1 MATAKPPGAFRRA
14 WRWLFSP
21 SARWSVFAL
30 LVVGLVIGAVMVIG
44 TQVAVAVTG
53 TDQFCGT
60 TCHSHEKFV
69 YPEHQQTA
77 HYNNRTGVRAL
88 CVDCHVPHSYPAK
101 LFVKAEQGIV
111 DAYAEM
117 RGTISTQEKFE
128 HERWRL
134 ANQVWEKMRADNSAN
149 CRHCHDPQAMDNAKQ
164 SEDAVK
170 QHKKFASGKA
180 TCIDCHTG
188 VAHKEPTG
196 AAATGKGS
204 LRSVSVFP
212 ISPRGDRR
220 EIRHDLGL
228 VGFEDQLTRAG
239 ERQWEGDGFRTGAW
253 LHCDRDGCVSGWLR
267 RRWR

>member
-1 MATAKPPGAFRRA
+1 VATAKPPGAFRRA

-30 LVVGLVIGAVMVIG
+30 LVAGLLIGAVMVIG

-60 TCHSHEKFV
+60 TCHSHDKFV
-69 YPEHQQTA
+69 YPEHQLSA
-77 HYNNRTGVRAL
+77 HYNNRTGVRAM

-128 HERWRL
+128 NERWRL
-134 ANQVWEKMRADNSAN
+134 ANQVWDKMRADNSAN

-188 VAHKEPTG
+188 VAHKEPTEPQPPAK
-196 AAATGKGS
+196 AAS
-204 LRSVSVFP
+204 
-212 ISPRGDRR
+212 SP
-220 EIRHDLGL
+220 
-228 VGFEDQLTRAG
+228 
-239 ERQWEGDGFRTGAW
+239 
-253 LHCDRDGCVSGWLR
+253 
-267 RRWR
+267 